1 MKVSPELLS
10 LFYAAGGRCYL
21 RVAIVHHWL
30 VTQGGGERV
39 LEALAS
45 MFPDADIFTLIA
57 DPRSIPSR
65 LRSRRITQ
73 SFLAVFHGRA
83 DFTAIF
89 SPSTPWPWSNW
100 ICEAMTWSLPRMRDP

>member
-1 MKVSPELLS
+1 M
-10 LFYAAGGRCYL
+10 CNL

-57 DPRSIPSR
+57 DPGSTPSS
-65 LRSRRITQ
+65 LRSHCITQ
-73 SFLAVFHGRA
+73 SFLGR
-83 DFTAIF
+83 I
-89 SPSTPWPWSNW
+89 PWSGRLHRYLLPLYP
-100 ICEAMTWSLPRMRDP
+100 IAVEQLDLRGYDLSLIHI

>member
-1 MKVSPELLS
+1 
-10 LFYAAGGRCYL
+10 L

-57 DPRSIPSR
+57 DPRSTPSS
-65 LRSRRITQ
+65 LQSHRITQ
-73 SFLAVFHGRA
+73 SFLGR
-83 DFTAIF
+83 I
-89 SPSTPWPWSNW
+89 PWS
-100 ICEAMTWSLPRMRDP
+100 SRLHRHLLPLYPMAVEQ